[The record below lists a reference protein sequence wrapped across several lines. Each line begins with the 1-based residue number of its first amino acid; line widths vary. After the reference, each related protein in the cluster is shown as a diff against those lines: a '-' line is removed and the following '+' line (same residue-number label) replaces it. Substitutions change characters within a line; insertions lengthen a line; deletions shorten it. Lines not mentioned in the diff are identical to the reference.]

1 MQNKALFLDRD
12 GTINVEKN
20 YVFRI
25 EDFEFREGIFELVR
39 EYSSQGYLIFVVT
52 NQAGIAKGLYT
63 EEDFQLLNDYMVSQL
78 REKGI
83 VIADVRHCPHHPEF
97 TGRCRCRKPEP
108 GMILDLVGEYDLD
121 PEACVL
127 IGDRMRDIL
136 SGLRA
141 GIGVNYLVKETGRIT
156 IEDVTVYKS

>member
-1 MQNKALFLDRD
+1 M
-12 GTINVEKN
+12 
-20 YVFRI
+20 
-25 EDFEFREGIFELVR
+25 
-39 EYSSQGYLIFVVT
+39 T
-52 NQAGIAKGLYT
+52 NQAGIARGLYT
-63 EEDFQLLNDYMVSQL
+63 EEDFQLLNDYMVSQF

-108 GMILDLVGEYDLD
+108 GMILDLIGEYDLD